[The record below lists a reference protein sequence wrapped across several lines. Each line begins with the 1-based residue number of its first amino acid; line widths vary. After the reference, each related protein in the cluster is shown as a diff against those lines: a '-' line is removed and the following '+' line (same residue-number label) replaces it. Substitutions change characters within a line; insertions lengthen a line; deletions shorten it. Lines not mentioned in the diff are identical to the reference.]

1 MFCHGSSK
9 GNISKIHIS
18 INFIQFAMY
27 TPTINMFPKC
37 TIKFN
42 SIKLLANNTILF
54 INVRI
59 CCM

>member
-42 SIKLLANNTILF
+42 SIKLLANNI
-54 INVRI
+54 IY
-59 CCM
+59 